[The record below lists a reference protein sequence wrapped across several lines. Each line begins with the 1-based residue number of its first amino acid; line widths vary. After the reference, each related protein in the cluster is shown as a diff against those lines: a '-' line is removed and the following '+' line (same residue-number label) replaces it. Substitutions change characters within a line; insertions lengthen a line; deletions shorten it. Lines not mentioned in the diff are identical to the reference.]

1 MLKTLNIYGKLANLI
16 HKKTLNSSPPLL
28 NHYNILCHFDS
39 NLKHLQI
46 SLQRCK

>member
-16 HKKTLNSSPPLL
+16 HKKTLNSSPLL